1 MSDALVLSG
10 VILMA
15 LGIIIPCLIWFIRN
29 LYRIVLKKDVW
40 WLNHSLKL
48 FWLAGLLVAILGI
61 ILIIVR
67 LVQGN

>member
-15 LGIIIPCLIWFIRN
+15 LGIMIPCLIWFIRN

>member
-10 VILMA
+10 VVLMA
-15 LGIIIPCLIWFIRN
+15 LGIMIPCLIWFIRN